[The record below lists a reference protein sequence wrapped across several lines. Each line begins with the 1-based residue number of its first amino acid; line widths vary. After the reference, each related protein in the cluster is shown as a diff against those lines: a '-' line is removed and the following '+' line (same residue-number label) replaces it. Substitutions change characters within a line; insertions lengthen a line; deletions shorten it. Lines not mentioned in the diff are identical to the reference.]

1 MNNPG
6 WAPTRA
12 LTIKAVAERIG
23 RSRASIY
30 EMMDKKSP
38 RFDATFPKPF
48 KIGIKTLFV
57 ESEIETYLRAKIAQC
72 RQATAN

>member
-1 MNNPG
+1 MNNVG
-6 WAPTRA
+6 FTPTRA
-12 LTIKAVAERIG
+12 LTIKAVTERLG

-38 RFDATFPKPF
+38 RFDEKFPRPF

-57 ESEIETYLRAKIAQC
+57 EAEIEDYLRQKIAAS
-72 RQATAN
+72 RLGPAN